1 MREIEVVKIVGS
13 FSALFAA
20 VLVFLTGNGLLNT
33 LLSTRLAMEGY
44 PMAVTGIVLSCYFAG
59 LLAGSTVCYRPIQ
72 RIGHIRA
79 FTIFAAGTT
88 ATTLLH
94 GLWMTPVAWGVLRFL
109 CGISTFGM
117 YMVIESWLNECTES
131 RYRGRIFSIYI
142 ALSYLGIGIGQQ
154 LLNVGEVGSND
165 LFIVAGVI
173 FALCLVPVSATEGI
187 HPRLPEKKKVSFS
200 RVFRTTPI
208 GMLGS
213 MSAGLTNSAFFAMM
227 PAVCT
232 SIGMSHSQLAW
243 IMSAAVFSGLTA
255 QWIVGA
261 VSDRF
266 DRTLVLV
273 VLAAAI
279 AVVSGWM
286 FVCQETTYRFL
297 VVKMGLLGALV
308 FAVYPVSVARAHDVF
323 EGKDTVAV
331 SGSLLFAYSVGACAS
346 PLLASG
352 LMTLLKSPLGL
363 FAFWFLVNASL
374 ALVSFYLLKRE
385 KVEVVAVEDQ
395 VAFVPMKR
403 SSPVVM
409 AMDPRSEPPGGI
421 QSIPKTDANFP
432 GPAAGAGQSR

>member
-1 MREIEVVKIVGS
+1 MVKIVGS
-13 FSALFAA
+13 FSALFTA

-33 LLSTRLAMEGY
+33 LLSTRMAMEGY
-44 PMAVTGIVLSCYFAG
+44 PIAITGIVLSCYFAG
-59 LLAGSTVCYRPIQ
+59 LLAGSAVCYRPIQ
-72 RIGHIRA
+72 RVGHIRA

-94 GLWMTPVAWGVLRFL
+94 GLWVAPVAWGVLRFL

-117 YMVIESWLNECTES
+117 YIVIESWLNECTES
-131 RYRGRIFSIYI
+131 RYRGRIFSVYI

-154 LLNVGEVGSND
+154 LLNVGDVGSNN

-187 HPRLPEKKKVSFS
+187 HPQLPERKKIQL
-200 RVFRTTPI
+200 RHVFRTSPI

-243 IMSAAVFSGLTA
+243 IMSATVFSGLTA
-255 QWIVGA
+255 QWVVGA

-273 VLAAAI
+273 VIAAAI
-279 AVVSGWM
+279 AIVSGWI
-286 FVCQETTYRFL
+286 FVGQAMTYRFL
-297 VVKMGLLGALV
+297 IGKMGLLGALV

-323 EGKDTVAV
+323 EGKETVAV
-331 SGSLLFAYSVGACAS
+331 SGCLLFAYSVGACAS

-352 LMTLLKSPLGL
+352 LMTLMKSPFGL
-363 FAFWFLVNASL
+363 FAFWCLVNTSL
-374 ALVSFYLLKRE
+374 ALVTLYLLKQE

-409 AMDPRSEPPGGI
+409 AMDPRNETQGSI
-421 QSIPKTDANFP
+421 QSLPKTDADFP
-432 GPAAGAGQSR
+432 RPSAGAGQAR